1 LLWNDGRRASSAWFV
16 GMLSIL
22 ISTGCASAQRAPVP
36 EAAKRDASTPQASA
50 SAKPQAAEPKA
61 AAPKKLEPF
70 TETIPGSLVTF
81 DMVPITAPL
90 AKPDGG
96 ATSAEAPTKSFWI
109 SKHEVTWDAFDIFVF
124 RLDLSEKER
133 TLDGRDAQ
141 SRPSKPYG
149 APDRGFGHAGYPAL
163 GMTYHSAQM
172 YCEWLSKKTGK
183 KYRLPT
189 EVEWQHAALAGAA
202 QTPPALGAD
211 ALAKVAW
218 YWDNAEDKTHPVGKK
233 EANGF
238 GVHDTLGNV
247 AEWVT
252 GRDGTPAAMGG
263 SYDDEAK
270 EVTIGSRKLPKPEWN
285 ATDPQN
291 PKSKWWLS
299 DAPFIGFR
307 VVCEE

>member
-1 LLWNDGRRASSAWFV
+1 MTGQSLDDRRRASRPLGIV
-16 GMLSIL
+16 LLSIV
-22 ISTGCASAQRAPVP
+22 ISTGCVTAQREASTQEAPAPASAPADAP
-36 EAAKRDASTPQASA
+36 
-50 SAKPQAAEPKA
+50 AKPQ

-70 TETIPGSLVTF
+70 TQTIPGSLVTF
-81 DMVPITAPL
+81 DMVPIQGRVARTGP
-90 AKPDGG
+90 GG
-96 ATSAEAPTKSFWI
+96 TSAEFPAESFWI
-109 SKHEVTWDAFDIFVF
+109 GKHEVTWDAFDIFVF
-124 RLDLSEKER
+124 RMDLTEKER
-133 TLDGRDAQ
+133 TLDGRDAK

-172 YCEWLSKKTGK
+172 YCQWLSKKTGK

-189 EVEWQHAALAGAA
+189 EVEWQYAAIAGAE
-202 QTPPALGAD
+202 QTPAAMGPD
-211 ALAKVAW
+211 ALAKGAW

-233 EANGF
+233 EPNPWGL
-238 GVHDTLGNV
+238 HDMLGNV

-252 GRDGTPAAMGG
+252 GRDGTAVAMGG
-263 SYDDEAK
+263 SYDDDPED
-270 EVTIGSRKLPKPEWN
+270 VTIGSRKLPKPEWN

>member
-1 LLWNDGRRASSAWFV
+1 LAGQMFWNGRRRGVARPLAI
-16 GMLSIL
+16 MLSIL
-22 ISTGCASAQRAPVP
+22 VTAGCASAQRTAPTSQP
-36 EAAKRDASTPQASA
+36 SA
-50 SAKPQAAEPKA
+50 NAQPQAAA
-61 AAPKKLEPF
+61 KLEPF
-70 TETIPGSLVTF
+70 TETIPGSLIAF
-81 DMVPITAPL
+81 EMVPIPVSL
-90 AKPDGG
+90 KKPDAG
-96 ATSAEAPTKSFWI
+96 ATAAETPEKAFWI

-133 TLDGRDAQ
+133 TLDGRGAI

-189 EVEWQHAALAGAA
+189 EVEWQHAALGGSAQAPAA
-202 QTPPALGAD
+202 MGVD
-211 ALAKVAW
+211 ELAKVAW

-233 EANGF
+233 DANGF
-238 GVHDTLGNV
+238 GVHDMLGNV
-247 AEWVT
+247 AEWAT
-252 GRDGTPAAMGG
+252 GRDGTPVAMGG
-263 SYDDEAK
+263 SYDDEPK
-270 EVTIGSRKLPKPEWN
+270 DVTIGSRKLPKPEWN

-299 DAPFIGFR
+299 DAPFVGFR
-307 VVCEE
+307 VVCED